1 MRKDNLQDQAYKVIK
16 ERIIHGIY
24 KPGSLLKEEELQTD
38 LGISRTPI
46 REAVIRLQNDGLVV
60 IRPKKGILVTEIT
73 IDIINS
79 VFEIR
84 TLLETYAAREY
95 GKYIGKDKLLEFLHY
110 YEADD
115 SSLDGNTPDEFFDY
129 DNAFHLTLMSIVG
142 NPYFLKAYD
151 TIIDQNNRFRI
162 LSGLKVDRLVE
173 TKKEHLDII
182 KAGLE
187 NNWEKAA
194 HYLEVHFRN
203 SKTAL
208 FNCLFYNK

>member
-1 MRKDNLQDQAYKVIK
+1 MKKDNLQDQAYKVIK

-46 REAVIRLQNDGLVV
+46 REAIIRLQNDGLVI

-73 IDIINS
+73 IDVINS

-84 TLLETYAAREY
+84 TLLETYAVREY
-95 GKYIGKDKLLEFLHY
+95 GKYIEKEKLLEFLHY
-110 YEADD
+110 YETDD
-115 SSLDGNTPDEFFDY
+115 PTLDGSNTDEFFEI
-129 DNAFHLTLMSIVG
+129 DNAFHLTLTRIVG

-151 TIIDQNNRFRI
+151 DIIDQNNRFRI

-194 HYLEVHFRN
+194 HYLEIHFKN